1 MTNIKNRWLLELGQQ
16 ECAGWV
22 EFMENE
28 CLETVRISTPK
39 VIDYS
44 LAHPYQE
51 REVLEYTIED
61 FANALEQ
68 LTRKVAA

>member
-1 MTNIKNRWLLELGQQ
+1 
-16 ECAGWV
+16 
-22 EFMENE
+22 MENE

-51 REVLEYTIED
+51 RVVLEYTIED